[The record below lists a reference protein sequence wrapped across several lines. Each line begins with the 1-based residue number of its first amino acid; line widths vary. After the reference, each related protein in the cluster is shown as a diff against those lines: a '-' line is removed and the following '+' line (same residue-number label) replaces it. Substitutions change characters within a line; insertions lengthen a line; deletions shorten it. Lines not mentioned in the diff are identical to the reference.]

1 MDSQKLVAVCFLGGA
16 LMLDCL
22 IPDPASAQT
31 GISAAVPADTTIALT
46 PEMRLLDLSLL
57 HAARGTLER
66 WGGSFRAYAAYI
78 PDTAGP
84 LRAVE
89 IGEASYI
96 ETRQPGV
103 HRDSLR
109 TAIRMHQRNTPAART
124 VGIITDSISGPIEE
138 AIDGADGPAFP
149 RMSITELED
158 KTGRCRRLERSYRF
172 VPNPKGDWG
181 EGTVVFDP
189 PRISECTPVGY
200 WRDTL
205 KAPPALPALPKLAAP
220 IVRPIEISS
229 LANYFSVVGEFH
241 GKLTVYDDSI
251 VVKFDSLMARRMNPN
266 DPQRV
271 RLDSIRVGVGMGEDN
286 RWSPVDNSRALQVE
300 RVLIGSAT
308 FVQHNVRFVMKHERR
323 DEDSN
328 SWIVVT
334 FHLTT
339 GQPGEP
345 RYQPRAT
352 TYAHSVKGVLR

>member
-1 MDSQKLVAVCFLGGA
+1 
-16 LMLDCL
+16 
-22 IPDPASAQT
+22 
-31 GISAAVPADTTIALT
+31 
-46 PEMRLLDLSLL
+46 LLDSRLIE
-57 HAARGTLER
+57 AARGTLER
-66 WGGSFRAYAAYI
+66 WGGTFRAYAAYI

-84 LRAVE
+84 LRAIE
-89 IGEASYI
+89 IGEASFI
-96 ETRQPGV
+96 ETRQPGA

-109 TAIRMHQRNTPAART
+109 AAIRVHQRYSPAART

-138 AIDGADGPAFP
+138 AVDGADGPEFP

-158 KTGRCRRLERSYRF
+158 KAGRCRRVERSYRF
-172 VPNPKGDWG
+172 VSNPKGEWG
-181 EGTVVFDP
+181 EGTIVFDA
-189 PRISECTPVGY
+189 PRITACTPIGY
-200 WRDTL
+200 WSDTVT
-205 KAPPALPALPKLAAP
+205 APPALPALPKLAAP
-220 IVRPIEISS
+220 IVRPLEISS

-271 RLDSIRVGVGMGEDN
+271 RLDSIRVGVGMGDDKG
-286 RWSPVDNSRALQVE
+286 WSPVDDSRALQVE
-300 RVLIGSAT
+300 RVLVGSTT
-308 FVQHNVRFVMKHERR
+308 FVDHNVRFVIRHKRR
-323 DEDSN
+323 DEDAN